1 MMETSITGTVNLCKY
16 TIKDSNNLS
25 IVIFI
30 AYFEFCITLVDH
42 VWWGDVGTELIIY
55 MM

>member
-1 MMETSITGTVNLCKY
+1 MERSITGTVNLHKY

-25 IVIFI
+25 IVIFK
-30 AYFEFCITLVDH
+30 AYFEFCINLVDH
-42 VWWGDVGTELIIY
+42 VWWGNVGTELIIY

>member
-1 MMETSITGTVNLCKY
+1 MHGTMNLRKY
-16 TIKDSNNLS
+16 NIKNSNNLS

-42 VWWGDVGTELIIY
+42 ACLVGDVGTELIIY